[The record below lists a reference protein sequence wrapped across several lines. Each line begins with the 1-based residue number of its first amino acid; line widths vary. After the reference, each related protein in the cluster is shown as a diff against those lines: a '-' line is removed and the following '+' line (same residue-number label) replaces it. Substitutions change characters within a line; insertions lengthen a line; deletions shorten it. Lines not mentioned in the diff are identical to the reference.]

1 MFLGHVVLTQ
11 AGISPQPAVF
21 WELLGRGRGPSGGLQ
36 VFPAIGSPP
45 HEGIPRASPGAVPAA
60 GRGWQDL
67 VARMDAIRPGDTR
80 PVPGPSPRVPEGG
93 VRSSVM
99 GRVGANHPP

>member
-36 VFPAIGSPP
+36 LFPAIGSPP
-45 HEGIPRASPGAVPAA
+45 HEGIPRASPGAVGVAGFGGTYGCHTARRHAA
-60 GRGWQDL
+60 GP
-67 VARMDAIRPGDTR
+67 RPLAT
-80 PVPGPSPRVPEGG
+80 SPRGG
-93 VRSSVM
+93 CEEQRD
-99 GRVGANHPP
+99 GARGC